1 MHQISPLKG
10 IKIHVKTAET
20 SSSLQCFCRTDL
32 RTLLTEDTFGGILTT
47 ARVVF
52 YLNIHRT
59 DLQTFP
65 TIYAFFFITLDTKQ
79 GIIAQRFQKNRYR
92 TDVFTESSVV
102 FEQDGKD
109 DANNVIENVSCYNE
123 NKHRI
128 GISHIKPK

>member
-32 RTLLTEDTFGGILTT
+32 RTFLTKDAFCGILTT

-65 TIYAFFFITLDTKQ
+65 TIDTFFFITLDTKQ
-79 GIIAQRFQKNRYR
+79 GIIAHRFQKNRYR

-109 DANNVIENVSCYNE
+109 DADNVIENVSCYKE
-123 NKHRI
+123 YEHRI
-128 GISHIKPK
+128 GIGHIQ